1 MVIRFHQLPKS
12 LKIQGLHLGFNMN
25 FKRRIEW
32 RKWLGVAGWIA
43 LGYFIGRPEQL
54 SRMARSLE
62 NHLAGDQR
70 YIVPVRVRTT
80 VAPVLV
86 HRQPPIIASAPQAH
100 SWNQF
105 SHPEGR
111 FSVMIP
117 SVPVEQSTE
126 GDGQQFS
133 VKTANEFYSF
143 SYATN
148 FPGAELITERGKQ
161 TIMER
166 TADNFDFEDF
176 TVIGRRSFG
185 LNGVPG
191 VEIHLR
197 HKDPNAPIMIM
208 RKMLLDDRMYT
219 FSAATHF
226 PQNAQTFLSSFRIH

>member
-1 MVIRFHQLPKS
+1 MRFRRSPKS
-12 LKIQGLHLGFNMN
+12 LKIQGLYPGFSMN

-32 RKWLGVAGWIA
+32 RKWLGIAGWIT

-54 SRMARSLE
+54 GRIARNMEARLAE
-62 NHLAGDQR
+62 NQR
-70 YIVPVRVRTT
+70 YIAPVTLRTT

-86 HRQPPIIASAPQAH
+86 YRQPPVVTNVPQGH

-133 VKTANEFYSF
+133 VKTANEFYHF

-161 TIMER
+161 MIMER
-166 TADNFDFEDF
+166 VADNLGSEDV
-176 TVIGRRSFG
+176 TVIGKRSFG
-185 LNGVPG
+185 LNGIPG
-191 VEIHLR
+191 VEVHLR
-197 HKDPNAPIMIM
+197 YKNPNAPIMIM
-208 RKMLLDDRMYT
+208 RKMILDDRMYT
-219 FSAATHF
+219 FSAMTPF
-226 PQNAQTFLSSFRIH
+226 PQNAQTFLSSFQIHR